1 MGGSTDKPWS
11 YRGFFVWSSRSAV
24 SGMTM
29 TAEMTSPL
37 KFKPIVFGVAGGT
50 ASGKTTVAR
59 AVLEAVGAS
68 QMAYLPHDAYY
79 RDRRDL
85 PFEERA
91 RLNYDHP
98 DSLETKLL
106 VRHIKDLLV
115 GAPVH
120 VPVYDFTTHRR
131 TDDTIL
137 VEPAPIILVDGI
149 LIFTKRK
156 LRDLMDIKVY
166 VDTDSDVRFIRRLQ
180 RDMHDRG
187 RSLDSVV
194 QQYLD
199 TVRPMHLKFVEP
211 SKRYA
216 DVIIPGGGHNRVAM
230 EMVVSR
236 LQMLLRVR
244 EESAEEEIPS

>member
-1 MGGSTDKPWS
+1 MDQSK
-11 YRGFFVWSSRSAV
+11 V
-24 SGMTM
+24 
-29 TAEMTSPL
+29 
-37 KFKPIVFGVAGGT
+37 KPIVFGVAGGT

-68 QMAYLPHDAYY
+68 QIAYLPHDAYY

-106 VRHIKDLLV
+106 VHHIKELLV

-120 VPVYDFTTHRR
+120 VPVYDFTAHRR

-137 VEPAPIILVDGI
+137 VEPAPIVLVDGI
-149 LIFTKRK
+149 LILTKRK

-166 VDTDSDVRFIRRLQ
+166 VDTDADVRFIRRLQ
-180 RDMHDRG
+180 RDMHERG

-216 DVIIPGGGHNRVAM
+216 DIIIPGGGHNRVAM

-236 LQMLLRVR
+236 LQMLLRAR
-244 EESAEEEIPS
+244 EELAKEELPS

>member
-1 MGGSTDKPWS
+1 MGGLPDKPWS
-11 YRGFFVWSSRSAV
+11 DQGFFVGSSGTVIAIMDKSKV
-24 SGMTM
+24 
-29 TAEMTSPL
+29 
-37 KFKPIVFGVAGGT
+37 KPIVFGVAGGT

-68 QMAYLPHDAYY
+68 QIAYLPHDAYY
-79 RDRRDL
+79 RDRSDL

-106 VRHIKDLLV
+106 VRHITDLLV
-115 GAPVH
+115 GAPVN

-137 VEPAPIILVDGI
+137 VEPAAIILVDGI
-149 LIFTKRK
+149 LILTKRK

-180 RDMHDRG
+180 RDMHERG

-216 DVIIPGGGHNRVAM
+216 DIIIPGGGHNRVAM

-244 EESAEEEIPS
+244 EELAEEQLTS